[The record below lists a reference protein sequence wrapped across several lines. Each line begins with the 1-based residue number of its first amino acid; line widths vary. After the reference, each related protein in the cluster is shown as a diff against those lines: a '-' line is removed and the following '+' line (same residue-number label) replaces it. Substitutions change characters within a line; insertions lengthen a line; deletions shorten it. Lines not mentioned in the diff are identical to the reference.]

1 MGTYR
6 HNRPNLLQ
14 EFKMFS
20 YIWPLALV
28 IVSNL
33 VYQICAKSIPSGLN
47 PFASLTV
54 SYLLAAFISFL
65 FYFLLNKDSNI
76 FAEYRKL
83 NWSSFLLG
91 LSLLGMELGWIYAFK
106 AGWEISTAQIIQSA
120 ILGSLLLLVGI
131 IFFKEKVSW
140 NKFLGIAICLVGL
153 VVINIKIE

>member
-1 MGTYR
+1 
-6 HNRPNLLQ
+6 
-14 EFKMFS
+14 MFS

-33 VYQICAKSIPSGLN
+33 VYQICAKSIPSSLN
-47 PFASLTV
+47 PFASLTI

-140 NKFLGIAICLVGL
+140 NKLLGIAICLVGL

>member
-1 MGTYR
+1 
-6 HNRPNLLQ
+6 
-14 EFKMFS
+14 MFS

-47 PFASLTV
+47 PFASLTI

-131 IFFKEKVSW
+131 IFFKETVSW

>member
-1 MGTYR
+1 
-6 HNRPNLLQ
+6 
-14 EFKMFS
+14 MFS

-47 PFASLTV
+47 PFASLTI

-65 FYFLLNKDSNI
+65 FYFLLNKESNI

>member
-1 MGTYR
+1 
-6 HNRPNLLQ
+6 
-14 EFKMFS
+14 MFS

-47 PFASLTV
+47 PFASLTI

-65 FYFLLNKDSNI
+65 LYFLLNKDSNI

>member
-1 MGTYR
+1 
-6 HNRPNLLQ
+6 
-14 EFKMFS
+14 MFS

-47 PFASLTV
+47 PFASLTI

-65 FYFLLNKDSNI
+65 FYFFLNKDSNI

>member
-1 MGTYR
+1 
-6 HNRPNLLQ
+6 
-14 EFKMFS
+14 MFS

-47 PFASLTV
+47 TFASLTI

-65 FYFLLNKDSNI
+65 LYFLLNKDSNI

>member
-1 MGTYR
+1 
-6 HNRPNLLQ
+6 
-14 EFKMFS
+14 MFS

-47 PFASLTV
+47 PFASLTI
-54 SYLLAAFISFL
+54 SYLLAAFLSFL
-65 FYFLLNKDSNI
+65 FYFLINKDSNI

>member
-1 MGTYR
+1 
-6 HNRPNLLQ
+6 
-14 EFKMFS
+14 MFS

-47 PFASLTV
+47 PFASLTI
-54 SYLLAAFISFL
+54 SYLLAAFLSFL
-65 FYFLLNKDSNI
+65 FYFLINKDSNI

-83 NWSSFLLG
+83 NWSSLLLG

>member
-1 MGTYR
+1 
-6 HNRPNLLQ
+6 
-14 EFKMFS
+14 MFS

-33 VYQICAKSIPSGLN
+33 IYQICAKSIPSGLN
-47 PFASLTV
+47 PFASLTI

>member
-1 MGTYR
+1 
-6 HNRPNLLQ
+6 
-14 EFKMFS
+14 MFS

>member
-1 MGTYR
+1 
-6 HNRPNLLQ
+6 
-14 EFKMFS
+14 MFS

-47 PFASLTV
+47 PFASLTI

>member
-1 MGTYR
+1 
-6 HNRPNLLQ
+6 
-14 EFKMFS
+14 MFL

-47 PFASLTV
+47 PFASLTI